1 MVPHRSAEDEVAR
14 KPKLFFVSTSATTT
28 TLQTLSV
35 CYYTSGS
42 LTTCTGRKRRAIDVE
57 GVMLSDVKSLED
69 STELES
75 SHREEG
81 TSIDGSRDG
90 RFLLY
95 WITTTSIS
103 TSTSFTV
110 TYTVSSVICTAPG
123 SNICGYTKKN
133 NQSSIFHYQ
142 IVSCFAKNIQDIH
155 QYGPLFPF
163 LPYFCVT
170 SQSKIIP

>member
-1 MVPHRSAEDEVAR
+1 MGQSTWGERMKFIIRMNSISLLVVLLTVAAGSAEDKVAR

-103 TSTSFTV
+103 TSTSFTT
-110 TYTVSSVICTAPG
+110 TYTVDSVLCTAPG
-123 SNICGYTKKN
+123 SNICG
-133 NQSSIFHYQ
+133 
-142 IVSCFAKNIQDIH
+142 
-155 QYGPLFPF
+155 
-163 LPYFCVT
+163 
-170 SQSKIIP
+170 